1 MSQWS
6 QKNATDFDFVAENKQ
21 TKNQDAIG
29 MGEWPLVEALNLQ
42 LSNEFAS
49 VIHKRLP
56 GLWLTSLD
64 VYLTFVSDKKKRKSS
79 DGSKKVSKKLKS
91 SESSSVKIFGFEK
104 VSAAGSKYFK
114 TWCDLHGA
122 FHLVEQKLLRML
134 VQTV

>member
-1 MSQWS
+1 M
-6 QKNATDFDFVAENKQ
+6 
-21 TKNQDAIG
+21 AIG
-29 MGEWPLVEALNLQ
+29 GSFE
-42 LSNEFAS
+42 
-49 VIHKRLP
+49 
-56 GLWLTSLD
+56 LT
-64 VYLTFVSDKKKRKSS
+64 TFERICFCDSQTLAGTLIDKSRRVPDFCQRQKKRKSS